1 MKNIYIRKIG
11 DFADTELSDFFK
23 ARLTHNPKNE
33 ARDRTVAAML
43 EEGLQKFGFFER
55 DMLYGISDGGKPYF
69 KNCSLHFNFS
79 HTEGYAALIL
89 CDVPCGIDIEPS
101 ERTVSPGL
109 AARFFSERE
118 RRLINSAADPKTALL
133 RLWTR
138 KEALLKADGTGLRT
152 RLAEVDVSDDTAVFD
167 GKVYKIGDFSE
178 KAFFCSACTA
188 I

>member
-23 ARLTHNPKNE
+23 TRIALHPKNE
-33 ARDRTVAAML
+33 ARDRTIAAML
-43 EEGLQKFGFFER
+43 DESLQKFGLFER
-55 DMLYGISDGGKPYF
+55 DMLYGISDSGKPYF

-89 CDVPCGIDIEPS
+89 CSAPCGVDIEPAS
-101 ERTVSPGL
+101 RNIRPALTE
-109 AARFFSERE
+109 RFFSECE
-118 RRLINSAADPKTALL
+118 RTLITSASDTRAVLL

-152 RLAEVDVSDDTAVFD
+152 KLAEVDVSKDTAIFD
-167 GKVYKIGDFSE
+167 SKVYKIGDFSE
-178 KAFFCSACTA
+178 KSFFCSACTA